1 MDHREMSG
9 IFLRKGY
16 LDSARVARLSP
27 PAERFY
33 VHLLLITPDCGV
45 FEVDYELLLKRCF
58 PNINMISAF
67 DIRDWLTECINADLI
82 RIEKVD
88 GAKFIIRVLRHQPK
102 VEPEKTPTEN
112 NVQTAGTCFSF
123 NEFWQMYGRKVEKRK
138 CEMRY
143 AKISEADRKKIKEF
157 LPAYIAATPDL
168 KFRKYPATWLN
179 NRGWEDDISAVSA
192 ENNGKPGKTEGF

>member
-1 MDHREMSG
+1 MSG
-9 IFLRKGY
+9 IFLRSGY

-27 PAERFY
+27 HAERFY

-45 FEVDYELLLKRCF
+45 FEVDYILLQKKCF
-58 PNINMISAF
+58 PNIDTITSL
-67 DIRDWLTECINADLI
+67 DIRNWLIECVEADLI

-102 VEPEKTPTEN
+102 VETGKVVAKN
-112 NVQTAGTCFSF
+112 NTQTDETCFSF
-123 NEFWQMYGRKVEKRK
+123 NEFWAMYDRKVERRK

-143 AKISEADRKKIKEF
+143 AKISEKDRAKIKSV

-192 ENNGKPGKTEGF
+192 ENNGTIQKAEGF

>member
-1 MDHREMSG
+1 MSG
-9 IFLRKGY
+9 IFLRSGY

-27 PAERFY
+27 CAERFY

-45 FEVDYELLLKRCF
+45 FEVDYSLLQKKCF
-58 PNINMISAF
+58 PNIDTITSL
-67 DIRDWLTECINADLI
+67 DIRNWLVECVEADLI

-88 GAKFIIRVLRHQPK
+88 GAKFIIRVLRNQPK
-102 VEPEKTPTEN
+102 VESGKVVAEN
-112 NVQTAGTCFSF
+112 NVQTAETCFSF
-123 NEFWQMYGRKVEKRK
+123 NEFWTMYGRKVERRK

-143 AKISEADRKKIKEF
+143 AKISEKDREKIKSV

-192 ENNGKPGKTEGF
+192 EKTDIVTEAEGF

>member
-1 MDHREMSG
+1 MSG
-9 IFLRKGY
+9 IFLRSGY

-27 PAERFY
+27 CAERFY

-45 FEVDYELLLKRCF
+45 FEVDYSLLQKKCF
-58 PNINMISAF
+58 PNIDTITSL
-67 DIRDWLTECINADLI
+67 DIRNWLVECVEADLI

-102 VEPEKTPTEN
+102 VESGKVVAEN
-112 NVQTAGTCFSF
+112 NTQTSETCFSF
-123 NEFWQMYGRKVEKRK
+123 NEFWTMYNRKVERRK

-143 AKISEADRKKIKEF
+143 AKISEKDREKIKSV

-168 KFRKYPATWLN
+168 RFRKYPATWLN

-192 ENNGKPGKTEGF
+192 ENNGTIQKAEGF

>member
-1 MDHREMSG
+1 MSG
-9 IFLRKGY
+9 IFLRSGY

-27 PAERFY
+27 CAERFY

-45 FEVDYELLLKRCF
+45 FEVDYSLLQKKCF
-58 PNINMISAF
+58 PNIDTITSL
-67 DIRDWLTECINADLI
+67 DIRNWLVECVEADLI

-88 GAKFIIRVLRHQPK
+88 GAKFIIRVLRNQPK
-102 VEPEKTPTEN
+102 VESGKVVAEN
-112 NVQTAGTCFSF
+112 NVQTAESCFSF
-123 NEFWQMYGRKVEKRK
+123 NEFWAMYGRKVERRK

-143 AKISEADRKKIKEF
+143 AKISEKDREKIKSV

-192 ENNGKPGKTEGF
+192 ENNGTIQKAEGF